1 MEISLQVAIYYLV
14 FREYWFFG
22 KRKRYIMICIASAMV
37 ALPSLKESDVSPY
50 ISFSRKEW
58 SALRNSTPMT
68 VSEDDLRE
76 IRGINENISTS
87 EVEDVFLPLS
97 RLLQLYYQAQVNL
110 YIARRTFL
118 EEPTRR
124 VPYVIGIAGSVA
136 VGKSTIGRLLK
147 VLISRW
153 PSKPK
158 VDLITTD
165 GFLFPN
171 AVLEKKNLMERK
183 GFPES
188 YDIKSLITFLYELKS
203 GRPGLKI
210 PIYSHLTYDIVPNEF
225 SEIDAPDIVIL
236 EGLNVLQTRTT
247 LRTKNVPELIV
258 SDFFDF
264 SIYIDA
270 EESAIKKWFLDRFMI
285 LRKTAFTDPRSY
297 FRKLADIPENEA
309 LKIGGEIWDR
319 INGVNLVENIA
330 PTKYHAHLILVKG
343 ADHCITQVHMRKI

>member
-1 MEISLQVAIYYLV
+1 M
-14 FREYWFFG
+14 
-22 KRKRYIMICIASAMV
+22 
-37 ALPSLKESDVSPY
+37 LPSLKESDVSPY
-50 ISFSRKEW
+50 ISFTREEW

-68 VSEDDLRE
+68 VSEDDLKE
-76 IRGINENISTS
+76 IRGINENISTK
-87 EVEDVFLPLS
+87 EVEEVFLPLS

-118 EEPTRR
+118 EEPTNR

-153 PSKPK
+153 MSKPK

-171 AVLEKKNLMERK
+171 AVLEKKNLMEKK

-188 YDIKSLITFLYELKS
+188 YDIRSLITFLYELKS
-203 GRPGLKI
+203 GKTDLKI
-210 PIYSHLTYDIVPNEF
+210 PVYSHLTYDIVPNEF
-225 SEIDAPDIVIL
+225 MHINSPDLVIL
-236 EGLNVLQTRTT
+236 EGLNVLQTRST
-247 LRTKNVPELIV
+247 LKTKNVPELIV

-264 SIYIDA
+264 SIYLDA
-270 EESAIKKWFLDRFMI
+270 EESDIEKWFMDRFLV

-297 FRKLADIPENEA
+297 FRKLAEIPEDEA
-309 LKIGGEIWDR
+309 VKIGKDIWER
-319 INGVNLVENIA
+319 INGKNLRENIA

-343 ADHCITQVHMRKI
+343 PDHSVTQVHMRKI

>member
-1 MEISLQVAIYYLV
+1 
-14 FREYWFFG
+14 
-22 KRKRYIMICIASAMV
+22 MIRV
-37 ALPSLKESDVSPY
+37 LPSLKEKDVLPY
-50 ISFSRKEW
+50 ISFTREEW

-68 VSEDDLRE
+68 VSEEDLKE
-76 IRGINENISTS
+76 IRGINENISTK
-87 EVEDVFLPLS
+87 EVEEVFLPLS

-110 YIARRTFL
+110 YVARRTFL
-118 EEPTRR
+118 EEETGR

-153 PSKPK
+153 PSRPK
-158 VDLITTD
+158 VELITTD

-171 AVLEKKNLMERK
+171 EVLEKKCLMDKK

-203 GRPGLKI
+203 GKTRIKI
-210 PIYSHLTYDIVPNEF
+210 PVYSHLTYDILSNEF
-225 SEIDAPDIVIL
+225 IQIDTPDIVIL
-236 EGLNVLQTRTT
+236 EGLNVLQTRSM
-247 LRTKNVPELIV
+247 LKAKNVPELIV

-264 SIYIDA
+264 SIYLDA
-270 EESAIKKWFLDRFMI
+270 EESDIKKWFIDRFLV

-297 FRKLADIPENEA
+297 FRKLAEIPEDEA
-309 LKIGGEIWDR
+309 VKIGEDIWEK
-319 INGVNLVENIA
+319 INGKNLKENIA

-343 ADHCITQVHMRKI
+343 GDHCVTQVHMRKI